1 MNVSGRNHKVFPK
14 FRKNSMNSLHL
25 DKVTDWMRDQLNVKR
40 ANKTYAVIVRREREL
55 RTRIKRGVPGRKWFA
70 MRIKWRLDSNLFKHK
85 RYSLTC

>member
-1 MNVSGRNHKVFPK
+1 M
-14 FRKNSMNSLHL
+14 L
-25 DKVTDWMRDQLNVKR
+25 DLNVKR
-40 ANKTYAVIVRREREL
+40 ANKTYAVIARREREL